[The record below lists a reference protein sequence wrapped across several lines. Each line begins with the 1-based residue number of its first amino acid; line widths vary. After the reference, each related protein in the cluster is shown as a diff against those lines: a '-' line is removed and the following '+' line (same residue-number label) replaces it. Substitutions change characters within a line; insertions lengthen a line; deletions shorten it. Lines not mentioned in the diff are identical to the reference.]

1 MNKKYN
7 FTGDWIAGF
16 TQSDGS
22 FVVSFE
28 NQSGNGLSIRPR
40 PLFNLTQSNTELE
53 MFEALQSHL
62 GIGRLQKN
70 RNNVTLVVTSIN
82 EIVSVLI
89 PLFDKYPLHGSKLT
103 SYQVFKKVS
112 LMMKA
117 KEHLTL
123 KGTLQIL
130 DLAYFMNPGTT
141 LRTIES
147 KEIILSTL
155 TKKYG
160 KLPLIPVIKLP
171 EVNLPR
177 PLNLEFIRGEVDG
190 DGSFNISFRTDRRR
204 IGVNFTVIHELS
216 DLSVLNELQQ
226 FFKCGFVYKLKS
238 NAARFQVQTVDDV
251 LNNIEPVFKEIK
263 FNTVKQ
269 RQYDI
274 FIKVCKLIKT
284 KGYKNDEDLKNIVD
298 LAWDMNNSGVNRRI
312 SKEEYLAKFIKN
324 YT

>member
-28 NQSGNGLSIRPR
+28 NPIRPR

-53 MFEALQSHL
+53 MFEALQNHL
-62 GIGRLQKN
+62 GVGRLQKN

-123 KGTLQIL
+123 KGTLP
-130 DLAYFMNPGTT
+130 Y
-141 LRTIES
+141 LRR
-147 KEIILSTL
+147 
-155 TKKYG
+155 G
-160 KLPLIPVIKLP
+160 AP
-171 EVNLPR
+171 PR
-177 PLNLEFIRGEVDG
+177 
-190 DGSFNISFRTDRRR
+190 
-204 IGVNFTVIHELS
+204 
-216 DLSVLNELQQ
+216 
-226 FFKCGFVYKLKS
+226 
-238 NAARFQVQTVDDV
+238 
-251 LNNIEPVFKEIK
+251 
-263 FNTVKQ
+263 
-269 RQYDI
+269 
-274 FIKVCKLIKT
+274 
-284 KGYKNDEDLKNIVD
+284 
-298 LAWDMNNSGVNRRI
+298 
-312 SKEEYLAKFIKN
+312 
-324 YT
+324 